1 MEQDESAPARLIVT
15 GTGTE
20 RSSPRLR
27 AALRRALP
35 EARVRRTDF
44 YGVYEVEA
52 DGDPIELAGRAI
64 EECAGEIGR
73 IVAVF
78 AEVTSKLDEIQD
90 AAVAV
95 AVARIGPH
103 ESFAFRVHKRGA
115 HYLREDT
122 PEIEREIGDA
132 IGKALHEAHGKEP
145 SVDLESPDVG
155 VHAELLGPLTAVG
168 LSLRRWSEAPTE

>member
-1 MEQDESAPARLIVT
+1 MEQEERGSARLIVT

-44 YGVYEVEA
+44 YGVYDV
-52 DGDPIELAGRAI
+52 DGEGDSIDLAARAVH
-64 EECAGEIGR
+64 ECADEIGR

-78 AEVTSKLDEIQD
+78 AEVTSKLDDIRE
-90 AAVAV
+90 AAVELAV
-95 AVARIGPH
+95 ERIGPD
-103 ESFAFRVHKRGA
+103 ESFSFRVHKRGA

-122 PEIEREIGDA
+122 PEIERQIGDA

-145 SVDLESPDVG
+145 RVDLESPDVG

-168 LSLRRWSEAPTE
+168 ISLKAWAESPTG